1 MNRRDSLLLTVC
13 ALALT
18 ASTALAAVKVP
29 DETPGPLA
37 GPTCDVTGYTVG
49 TGAGAAIPDNDPAGV
64 TLAAIS
70 FSDPGAFFTDVIVGQ
85 TGAHTWVGDLIGT
98 LTYDIGCDGSVEA
111 TAQLY
116 CRPRGTNAT
125 APVPCG
131 TGTGFGCSGDL
142 ATANELRFG
151 DDSVTLL
158 ASGACPNP
166 IAAGCYKPNN
176 PLSVFDGLPVG
187 GCFKLNVSDNAAS
200 DTGAMAGWTVYYTSD
215 RPVPVAN
222 RTWGQVKS
230 FYR

>member
-1 MNRRDSLLLTVC
+1 MNRRHSLLLTVC
-13 ALALT
+13 ALAVT

-29 DETPGPLA
+29 DETPGPLT

-49 TGAGAAIPDNDPAGV
+49 SAVGAAIPDNVPAGV

-70 FSDPGAFFTDVIVGQ
+70 FSDPGAFFTDVILGVNG
-85 TGAHTWVGDLIGT
+85 THTWLGDLIGT
-98 LTYDIGCDGSVEA
+98 LTYDIGCDGSAEA
-111 TAQLY
+111 SVQVF

-125 APVPCG
+125 APAPCG
-131 TGTGFGCSGDL
+131 SGTGFGCSADL
-142 ATANELRFG
+142 VAANELRFG
-151 DDSVTLL
+151 DPSVTLL
-158 ASGACPNP
+158 ASGTCANP
-166 IAAGCYKPNN
+166 VAAGCYKPSS
-176 PLSVFDGLPVG
+176 PLAAFNGLPVG

-200 DTGAMAGWTVYYTSD
+200 DTGGINTYQVYYTYD